1 MFDRE
6 RTGRYTLIVQARD
19 SGDIPKSSSCLVDV
33 IISDKNDQTPAFQ
46 QPVYNVSVFEDIARG
61 TRILSVTAVD
71 DDIGNNAKVQYY
83 ITAGNKGAAFAISK
97 DLGQIVVVSSLDR
110 ETQDYYQLIIRAQ
123 DGRNA
128 GTAVVNIL
136 VKDVNDN
143 NPKFSNNSYIAYVY
157 ENQANGSYV
166 TTLSA
171 TDKDLGLGGKF
182 LFSISGQ
189 GRDAF
194 EIDASTGVMRTTKS
208 LDREAK
214 ARYVFL
220 AFATDNPYSD
230 AGSRRTGSC
239 DVEVRIRDKNDNPP
253 RFPDGEYEGGVQEN
267 QLPGKGVM
275 TMLAVDDDD
284 PNENGNA
291 VLSYQLL
298 DDSGGLFKID
308 AHSGLITTLAMLDR
322 ESRDEYRLIVNAT
335 DRGEPSLSGQTEVK
349 VRVTDANDHA
359 PRFVKE
365 KFEASVF
372 ENALVD
378 SSVMLLNAT
387 DGDIGINAK
396 LKFSIIDSDIK
407 GEEDSSRMFRIV
419 EGTGEL
425 RVARSLDYET
435 KKEYHLKILVS
446 VSLCNKT

>member
-71 DDIGNNAKVQYY
+71 GDIGNNAKVQYY

-267 QLPGKGVM
+267 QLPGKEVM

-298 DDSGGLFKID
+298 DDSEGLFKID
-308 AHSGLITTLAMLDR
+308 AHSGLITTLATLDR
-322 ESRDEYRLIVNAT
+322 ESRDEYRLIVRAT

-365 KFEASVF
+365 KFESSVF

-446 VSLCNKT
+446 VSLYKKT

>member
-1 MFDRE
+1 MFDWE
-6 RTGRYTLIVQARD
+6 RTGRYTLIVEASD
-19 SGDIPKSSSCLVDV
+19 SGDIPKASSCLVDV
-33 IISDKNDQTPAFQ
+33 IISDRNDQTPAFQ

-61 TRILSVTAVD
+61 TCILSVTAVD
-71 DDIGNNAKVQYY
+71 DDVGNNAKVQYY
-83 ITAGNKGAAFAISK
+83 ITAGNKGAAFEINK

-110 ETQDYYQLIIRAQ
+110 ETQDYYKLVRAQ

-128 GTAVVNIL
+128 GTPVVNIL
-136 VKDVNDN
+136 VEDVHDD

-208 LDREAK
+208 LGQEAK

-253 RFPDGEYEGGVQEN
+253 RFPDGEYQGGVEEN
-267 QLPGKGVM
+267 QLPGKEVM
-275 TMLAVDDDD
+275 TMLAVDDYD
-284 PNENGNA
+284 PNENRNV

-298 DDSGGLFKID
+298 DNSGCLFKID
-308 AHSGLITTLAMLDR
+308 AHSGLITTLATLDR
-322 ESRDEYRLIVNAT
+322 ESRDVY
-335 DRGEPSLSGQTEVK
+335 
-349 VRVTDANDHA
+349 
-359 PRFVKE
+359 
-365 KFEASVF
+365 
-372 ENALVD
+372 
-378 SSVMLLNAT
+378 
-387 DGDIGINAK
+387 
-396 LKFSIIDSDIK
+396 
-407 GEEDSSRMFRIV
+407 
-419 EGTGEL
+419 
-425 RVARSLDYET
+425 
-435 KKEYHLKILVS
+435 
-446 VSLCNKT
+446 